1 MGTKRLS
8 EYGSSVDTDDLA
20 DDSDLDITTRELTLG
35 KSRKSRKSHDIIR
48 DLIGHN
54 IHEASYIILGIAVNV
69 P

>member
-20 DDSDLDITTRELTLG
+20 DDSDLDITTRELALG
-35 KSRKSRKSHDIIR
+35 KSRKSHDIIR

-54 IHEASYIILGIAVNV
+54 IQQASYIILGTAVNV
-69 P
+69 H

>member
-20 DDSDLDITTRELTLG
+20 NDSDLDITTRELASG
-35 KSRKSRKSHDIIR
+35 KSRKIDDIIR

-54 IHEASYIILGIAVNV
+54 IQEASYIILGTAVNV
-69 P
+69 H